1 MAYESLVDDQ
11 NLMQA
16 ARRGDR
22 GAFIVLA
29 RAHQRMVYRVVF
41 SVLRDRELSRRVAIE
56 ALMRAWRG
64 LANAPESLP
73 FPLWIARVSYQSAVA
88 QQRRS
93 HGNGAAPAFSAR
105 PPGAHP
111 AALERCEQAW
121 AALTPE
127 HQQALSLRLVAEMS
141 YTEIARVLDVP
152 IAVAVS
158 RVSGARAGMLSRLGG
173 PEVLE

>member
-1 MAYESLVDDQ
+1 MAYESLVDDEG
-11 NLMQA
+11 LLGA

-64 LANAPESLP
+64 IANAPETLP
-73 FPLWIARVSYQSAVA
+73 FPIWIARLAHHSAIA

-93 HGNGAAPAFSAR
+93 HASAPAFSAEAL
-105 PPGAHP
+105 PGAHP
-111 AALERCEQAW
+111 AARERCEAAW

-127 HQQALSLRLVAEMS
+127 HQQALSLRLVAHMS
-141 YTEIARVLDVP
+141 YAEIARVLDVP

-158 RVSGARAGMLSRLGG
+158 RISGARAGMLSRLGG
-173 PEVLE
+173 PELLE